1 MSDNADPKWPG
12 NAEYAPPFRPYQHR
26 APASAGVSVAVSHG
40 KETEQGSGMNTRNE
54 GNDDQLK
61 LQEQLKK
68 LQTKYD
74 AMGQDLS
81 SYLDGLLYSDFLTYW
96 DYIHLDTLLSLQT
109 PKTQFPDEKIFIMY
123 HQITE
128 LYFNLILWETEQI
141 SMNINIQEAWFIERL
156 KRINRYFRQ
165 LRESFSIMVEGM
177 EKDQFLKFRMS
188 LLPAS
193 GFQSAQYRM
202 IEISCTDMIN
212 LVNAA
217 ERVALNEYSDIDL
230 QVEKL
235 YWRSGAT
242 ELASGKKT
250 LTLQQFE
257 EKYMPSFKAMGM
269 KYRDRNLR
277 KVYLKHFPHS
287 LPVIEA
293 LRELDEYAN
302 VLWPLA
308 HLKAAATYLQKATSE
323 IKATGGTNWQKFLP
337 PRFQKIMFFP
347 ELWSDLEKEE
357 WGKAAFMGHP
367 SEIVSKS

>member
-1 MSDNADPKWPG
+1 MAERVESHQEDPQKHQDQK
-12 NAEYAPPFRPYQHR
+12 RPHDQHR
-26 APASAGVSVAVSHG
+26 
-40 KETEQGSGMNTRNE
+40 TSGEATDE
-54 GNDDQLK
+54 AK

-68 LQTKYD
+68 LQSKYN

-81 SYLDGLLYSDFLTYW
+81 SYLDGLLYSDYLTYW
-96 DYIHLDTLLSLQT
+96 DYIHLDTLLSLQS
-109 PKTQFPDEKIFIMY
+109 PKTQFPDEKIFIIY

-141 SMNINIQEAWFIERL
+141 GAKEDIQEAWFIDRL
-156 KRINRYFRQ
+156 KRINRYFHQ

-193 GFQSAQYRM
+193 GFQSAQYRL

-212 LVNAA
+212 LVNMA
-217 ERVALNEYSDIDL
+217 EREAVNEYSDIDL

-257 EKYMPSFKAMGM
+257 EKYMPAFKASGI
-269 KYRDRNLR
+269 KYRNRNIR
-277 KVYLKHFPHS
+277 KVYLRNFPHS
-287 LPVIEA
+287 PAVIGA
-293 LRELDEYAN
+293 LRELDLYAN
-302 VLWPLA
+302 VLWPLS
-308 HLKAAATYLQKATSE
+308 HLRAAGHYLKKAASE

-357 WGKAAFMGHP
+357 WGKAAFLSNP
-367 SEIVSKS
+367 SEILSKT